1 MARPRELLTLA
12 SIADETG
19 ISYATLRNY
28 AIKFGDE
35 IPSEGS
41 GRMTRYPRSA
51 VKVFQRL
58 RKESKPGRKP
68 KQPVVAAPLNPLLMP
83 RPRPAA
89 PTVAA
94 APAPSVVRPE
104 TPMAPAPRVAPVDI
118 SRIEQE
124 LGSIRS
130 FLGSIAKS
138 LERLATEPKDT
149 PPAPV
154 APPVLVEAKPPEPSA
169 AAPVPVATAAP
180 APLPSLLA
188 SVRLPVPPVGREEKE
203 SLDRASQRR
212 LHSLPKVMGQRGK
225 RPD

>member
-12 SIADETG
+12 SIAEETG

-28 AIKFGDE
+28 AIKFGEE

-68 KQPVVAAPLNPLLMP
+68 KQQPPEASVAVSPLLTP
-83 RPRPAA
+83 RPRIFAPPAPA
-89 PTVAA
+89 PVPVRQEAPA
-94 APAPSVVRPE
+94 APAPRP
-104 TPMAPAPRVAPVDI
+104 APVDL

-124 LGSIRS
+124 LGAIRS

-138 LERLATEPKDT
+138 LESLASEPRT
-149 PPAPV
+149 APPAPV
-154 APPVLVEAKPPEPSA
+154 AAPAPVAVVAP
-169 AAPVPVATAAP
+169 APVPVAPPVQVAP
-180 APLPSLLA
+180 EAVANSA
-188 SVRLPVPPVGREEKE
+188 TSVRLPVPPMGREEKE
-203 SLDRASQRR
+203 NLERTGQRR